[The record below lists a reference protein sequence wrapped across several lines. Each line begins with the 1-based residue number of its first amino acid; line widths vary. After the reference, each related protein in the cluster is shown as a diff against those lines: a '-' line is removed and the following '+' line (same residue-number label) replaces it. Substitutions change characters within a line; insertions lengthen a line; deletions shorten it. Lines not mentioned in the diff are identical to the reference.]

1 MSKTRARSAS
11 AFVSLLAISCLLS
24 ACHKQAALVIHSPQD
39 AANARIGVMT
49 GTTGEMIAK
58 TRFPQADV
66 QTFDDIMNGIAAIQA
81 GKLDAVITSFPT
93 AQQVTKKNP
102 AMYVVPEPL
111 DHENTSIAVRKG
123 NDKLLQDVN
132 RIISDFRADG
142 TLASMQKR
150 WLKSDLSPYETVKIE
165 LPESGNPLRVGVA
178 ATREPL
184 TFVDADGNV
193 TGHDAELARRIAAR
207 LHRPLEFQDMKF
219 LALIPALTSGK
230 IDLVISGMTATD
242 ERRKSVDFSVS
253 YFDNSQVL
261 LTIKPPSQAASP
273 QAASTH
279 LKMSSPADLADKKLG
294 VLMGSADAPYA
305 HEHFPNA
312 KILEFQSAPDAVLAV
327 KTKKVDAALYDAVP
341 LGLVLREDPSLAAM
355 KGNLYAFNVGAGF
368 QKQNPAL
375 RLQFNSFLAGIR
387 KDGVYDDMVKRWID
401 QGDTNMPHFELPTS
415 GQPIVVGVSDG
426 GMPFVGVQ
434 ENRLVGFDVE
444 LATRFAAAIGRP
456 VRFDNM
462 QFAGLIAAV
471 TSGKADMIISSIYI
485 TEERQKQ
492 IAFSD
497 PYFEMGSRAFALKE
511 NLAAPDEDGA
521 AHNSA
526 AAAEHPSL
534 LRKAVS
540 SFESNIVQEKRYLLI
555 LDGLKTTIVI
565 SILATIFGTLL
576 GALVCFMRMSKFKLL
591 RVPAKIYID
600 ILRGT
605 PVLVL
610 LMLIFYV
617 VFASVN
623 ISPLF
628 VAVIAFGMNF
638 AAYVAEIFRAGIQ
651 SIDRGQSEAA
661 IAIGF
666 TPVQSFLHI
675 ILPQTVQRIFPVYKG
690 EFISLVKMTSI
701 VGYIAVQ
708 DLTKASD
715 IIRSRTFDAF
725 FPLVI
730 VAVLYFVIAWVLTL
744 GLERLEIMTKPRSRT
759 RMVGQ

>member
-1 MSKTRARSAS
+1 MSKTRARFAS
-11 AFVSLLAISCLLS
+11 AFVSLLAICCLLS
-24 ACHKQAALVIHSPQD
+24 ACHEQAALVIRSPGD
-39 AANARIGVMT
+39 AASARIGVMT

-58 TRFPQADV
+58 SRFPQADV

-81 GKLDAVITSFPT
+81 RKLDAVITSFPT

-102 AMYVVPEPL
+102 ALYVVPEPL

-132 RIISDFRADG
+132 GIISDLKVDG
-142 TLASMQKR
+142 TLASMHKR
-150 WLKSDLSPYETVKIE
+150 WLKSDLSPYEVAKIE
-165 LPESGNPLRVGVA
+165 LPQSGVPLRVGVA

-184 TFVDADGNV
+184 TFVDSDGKI
-193 TGHDAELARRIAAR
+193 TGHDAELARRIATR

-242 ERRKSVDFSVS
+242 ERRKSVDFSIS

-261 LTIKPPSQAASP
+261 LTMKPPP
-273 QAASTH
+273 QAASKH
-279 LKMSSPADLADKKLG
+279 GKMSSPADLADRTIG
-294 VLMGSADAPYA
+294 VLMGSADEPYA

-312 KILEFQSAPDAVLAV
+312 NILEFQSAPDVVLAV
-327 KTKKVDAALYDAVP
+327 KAKKVDVALNDAVP
-341 LGLVLREDPSLAAM
+341 LTLVLRQDPSLAAM
-355 KGNLYAFNVGAGF
+355 KGNLYSFNVGAGF
-368 QKQNPAL
+368 QKQDAVL
-375 RLQFNSFLAGIR
+375 RTQFNRFLAGIR
-387 KDGVYDDMVKRWID
+387 NNGVYDDMVKRWID
-401 QGDTNMPHFELPTS
+401 EGETNMPHIELPHS
-415 GQPIVVGVSDG
+415 GPPLVVGVSDG
-426 GMPFVGVQ
+426 AMPFVGVQ

-444 LATRFAAAIGRP
+444 LASRFCASIGRP
-456 VRFDNM
+456 ARFDNM

-511 NLAAPDEDGA
+511 NLASPDEDGA
-521 AHNSA
+521 AHNSGA
-526 AAAEHPSL
+526 TPEHPSF
-534 LRKAVS
+534 LRKAAN
-540 SFESNIVQEKRYLLI
+540 SFESNLVQEKRYLLI

-576 GALVCFMRMSKFKLL
+576 GALVCFMRMSKFKVLQI
-591 RVPAKIYID
+591 PARIYID

-651 SIDRGQSEAA
+651 SIDKGQTEAA
-661 IAIGF
+661 TAIGF
-666 TPVQSFLHI
+666 TPVQSFLNI

-725 FPLVI
+725 FPLII

-744 GLERLEIMTKPRSRT
+744 ALERLEIMTKSRNRRS
-759 RMVGQ
+759 VGGQ